1 MKGKGR
7 FRPIRRQETLFR
19 KYLSI
24 SLAIVLASF
33 FLLGTVMLVF
43 VSSFWQNEKSVL
55 LQTNAKNIAE
65 LMENRDDVLGASNET
80 TGLQML
86 TETFAANIEA
96 DIFVTDVSGTCL
108 AGAYES
114 SGLTESFTVEPW
126 IMNSVLKNGEYRGNG
141 TLSGVYK
148 ENYMIIG
155 CAVERDG
162 RVTGAVFA
170 TASLAALNSYRV
182 EILRMF
188 LWAAIAAFAIAFFA
202 AWGFSFRMVQPL
214 RKMAAAARSFGEG
227 DFSVRVDESSQDEIG
242 ELAVAFNAMAT
253 SLADSECANRS
264 FIANVS
270 HELKTPMTTI
280 SGFIDGILDG
290 TIPPDQEKKYLRI
303 VSSETKR
310 LSRLVRTMLD
320 LSRIDNGELH
330 LRMRRFDLTNT
341 MLNALLSFEQR
352 IEEKN
357 LQILGLE
364 NAESLYVDGDP
375 DMIHQVLYNLIEN
388 AVKFTP
394 DDGYIALKMEK
405 QPGKTY
411 MAIRNSGP
419 GIAPDEV
426 EMVFDRFYKT
436 DRSRN
441 KDKTGMGLGL
451 YIVRTIIRQHGGEIT
466 ASSIPG
472 DYTEFSFFLP
482 DKQEEKKA
490 ETAPRLKE
498 PIRSGRSDTV
508 SKGKAPRAATGAK
521 NRKESGKENRNSQ
534 KNKRKGNSV

>member
-155 CAVERDG
+155 CAVERNG

-394 DDGYIALKMEK
+394 DGGYIALKMEK

>member
-1 MKGKGR
+1 MCQPQLYCQCQPRTENPHDDHFR
-7 FRPIRRQETLFR
+7 FYRRNFR
-19 KYLSI
+19 WDHSP
-24 SLAIVLASF
+24 
-33 FLLGTVMLVF
+33 G
-43 VSSFWQNEKSVL
+43 
-55 LQTNAKNIAE
+55 
-65 LMENRDDVLGASNET
+65 
-80 TGLQML
+80 
-86 TETFAANIEA
+86 
-96 DIFVTDVSGTCL
+96 SG
-108 AGAYES
+108 
-114 SGLTESFTVEPW
+114 
-126 IMNSVLKNGEYRGNG
+126 
-141 TLSGVYK
+141 
-148 ENYMIIG
+148 
-155 CAVERDG
+155 
-162 RVTGAVFA
+162 
-170 TASLAALNSYRV
+170 
-182 EILRMF
+182 
-188 LWAAIAAFAIAFFA
+188 
-202 AWGFSFRMVQPL
+202 
-214 RKMAAAARSFGEG
+214 
-227 DFSVRVDESSQDEIG
+227 
-242 ELAVAFNAMAT
+242 
-253 SLADSECANRS
+253 
-264 FIANVS
+264 
-270 HELKTPMTTI
+270 
-280 SGFIDGILDG
+280 
-290 TIPPDQEKKYLRI
+290 KKYLRI

-341 MLNALLSFEQR
+341 MLNALLSFEPR

>member
-1 MKGKGR
+1 MKGKWR
-7 FRPIRRQETLFR
+7 IRRPLCRQETLFR

-55 LQTNAKNIAE
+55 LQTNAQNIAE
-65 LMENRDDVLGASNET
+65 LMENQDDILGSGNEKI
-80 TGLQML
+80 GLQML

-114 SGLTESFTVEPW
+114 SGLTERFTVDPW

-162 RVTGAVFA
+162 QVTGAVFA

-227 DFSVRVDESSQDEIG
+227 DFSVRVEESGQDEIG

-394 DDGYIALKMEK
+394 DGGYIALKMEK

-411 MAIRNSGP
+411 MSIRNSGP

-482 DKQEEKKA
+482 DKQEEKKN
-490 ETAPRLKE
+490 EVAPRLKK
-498 PIRSGRSDTV
+498 PIRSGRSDPA
-508 SKGKAPRAATGAK
+508 SKGKAPRAASGAK
-521 NRKESGKENRNSQ
+521 NRKESPKENRSSQ
-534 KNKRKGNSV
+534 KKRAERK

>member
-394 DDGYIALKMEK
+394 DGGYIALKMEK

-508 SKGKAPRAATGAK
+508 SKGKAPHAATGAK
-521 NRKESGKENRNSQ
+521 NRKESGKENRSSQ

>member
-394 DDGYIALKMEK
+394 DGGYIALKMEK

>member
-1 MKGKGR
+1 MKGKWR
-7 FRPIRRQETLFR
+7 IRRPLRRQETLFR

-55 LQTNAKNIAE
+55 LQTNAQNIAE
-65 LMENRDDVLGASNET
+65 LMENQDDILGSGNEKI
-80 TGLQML
+80 GLQML

-114 SGLTESFTVEPW
+114 SGLTERFTVDPW

-162 RVTGAVFA
+162 QVTGAVFA

-227 DFSVRVDESSQDEIG
+227 DFSVRVEESGQDEIG

-394 DDGYIALKMEK
+394 DGGYIALKMEK

-411 MAIRNSGP
+411 MSIRNSGP

-482 DKQEEKKA
+482 DKQEEKKN
-490 ETAPRLKE
+490 EVAPRLKK
-498 PIRSGRSDTV
+498 PIRSGRGDPV
-508 SKGKAPRAATGAK
+508 SKGKAPRAASGAK
-521 NRKESGKENRNSQ
+521 NRKESPKENRSSQ
-534 KNKRKGNSV
+534 KKRAERK

>member
-202 AWGFSFRMVQPL
+202 SWGFSFRMVQPL

-394 DDGYIALKMEK
+394 DGGYIALKMEK

>member
-357 LQILGLE
+357 LLILGLE

-394 DDGYIALKMEK
+394 DGGYIALKMEK

-521 NRKESGKENRNSQ
+521 NRKESGKENRSSQ